1 MIGRLKGELLEKHP
15 PQLLIDVNG
24 VGYEVEASMNTFY
37 RLPELGKQVVLF
49 THFVVREDAQL
60 LYGFAD
66 REERLL
72 FRTLIKVNGVGPKL
86 ALTILSGISTN
97 DFVRSVHDQDTA
109 ALVRLPGVGK
119 KTAERLIVEMK
130 DKLKDL
136 QVKDFGEFQLS
147 GGGDPDLVEPME
159 PATDHRA
166 EAESALVALGY
177 KPVQATKAIAA
188 AEKALGPGANSED
201 LIRQSL
207 KSMVTG

>member
-147 GGGDPDLVEPME
+147 GGGDPDLAESMV

-188 AEKALGPGANSED
+188 AEKALGAGASSEE

>member
-1 MIGRLKGELLEKHP
+1 MIGRLRGELLEKHP

-37 RLPELGKQVVLF
+37 RLPELGRQVTLF

-86 ALTILSGISTN
+86 ALTILSGISAN

-136 QVKDFGEFQLS
+136 QVADFGEFQLS
-147 GGGDPDLVEPME
+147 GGGDPDVAVSM

-177 KPVQATKAIAA
+177 KPVQATKAIAQ
-188 AEKALGPGANSED
+188 AEKALGAGGSSED

>member
-1 MIGRLKGELLEKHP
+1 MIGRLRGELLEKHP

-37 RLPELGKQVVLF
+37 RLPELGRQVTLF

-86 ALTILSGISTN
+86 ALTILSGISAN

-136 QVKDFGEFQLS
+136 QVADFGEFQLS
-147 GGGDPDLVEPME
+147 GGGDPDVAVSM

-177 KPVQATKAIAA
+177 KPVQATKAIAQ
-188 AEKALGPGANSED
+188 AEKALGAGASSED

-207 KSMVTG
+207 KSMVSG

>member
-1 MIGRLKGELLEKHP
+1 MIGRLRGELLEKHP

-37 RLPELGKQVVLF
+37 RLPELGRQVTLF

-86 ALTILSGISTN
+86 ALTILSGISAN

-136 QVKDFGEFQLS
+136 QVADFGEFQLS
-147 GGGDPDLVEPME
+147 GGGDPEIAVSM

-177 KPVQATKAIAA
+177 KPVQATKAIAQ
-188 AEKALGPGANSED
+188 AEKALGAGASSED

>member
-1 MIGRLKGELLEKHP
+1 MIGRLRGELLEKHP
-15 PQLLIDVNG
+15 PQMLIDVNG

-37 RLPELGKQVVLF
+37 RLPELGRQVTLF

-97 DFVRSVHDQDTA
+97 EFVRSVHDQDTA

-130 DKLKDL
+130 DKLTDL
-136 QVKDFGEFQLS
+136 QVVDFGEFQLS
-147 GGGDPDLVEPME
+147 GGGDPEAAAAV
-159 PATDHRA
+159 ATDYRA

-177 KPVQATKAIAA
+177 KPVQATKAIAQ
-188 AEKALGPGANSED
+188 AEKLLGAGASSED

-207 KSMVTG
+207 KSMVSG

>member
-1 MIGRLKGELLEKHP
+1 MIGRLRGELLEKHP

-37 RLPELGKQVVLF
+37 RLPELGRQVTLF

-86 ALTILSGISTN
+86 ALTILSGISAN

-136 QVKDFGEFQLS
+136 QVADFGEFQLS
-147 GGGDPDLVEPME
+147 GGGAPDVAVSM

-177 KPVQATKAIAA
+177 KPVQATKAIAQ
-188 AEKALGPGANSED
+188 AEKALGAGASSED

-207 KSMVTG
+207 KSMVSG

>member
-1 MIGRLKGELLEKHP
+1 MIGRLRGELLEKHP

-37 RLPELGKQVVLF
+37 RLPELGRQVTLF

-86 ALTILSGISTN
+86 ALTILSGISAN

-136 QVKDFGEFQLS
+136 QVADFGEFQLS
-147 GGGDPDLVEPME
+147 GGGDPDVAVSM

-177 KPVQATKAIAA
+177 KPVQATKAIAQ
-188 AEKALGPGANSED
+188 AEKALGAGASSED